1 MSHTMKSLAGA
12 ALLALA
18 LSAHGTTAHAAEGWS
33 LSHATAGA
41 SGTTRSVDSGGL
53 WPDTAVE
60 GELRNTGSG
69 CYTLW
74 IQWTVDLTVGPPFK
88 MGTQCGA
95 GSVPVRF
102 QKPGGLGTTWLKIC
116 RDTQHT
122 DCSPIQYL

>member
-1 MSHTMKSLAGA
+1 MFDN
-12 ALLALA
+12 
-18 LSAHGTTAHAAEGWS
+18 
-33 LSHATAGA
+33 
-41 SGTTRSVDSGGL
+41 V
-53 WPDTAVE
+53 AVE

-88 MGTQCGA
+88 MGTQCGP

-102 QKPGGLGTTWLKIC
+102 EKPGGLGTTWVKIC

>member
-1 MSHTMKSLAGA
+1 MSHAMRSFAGASLLSLALVAYGS
-12 ALLALA
+12 
-18 LSAHGTTAHAAEGWS
+18 SAVAAEGWS
-33 LSHATAGA
+33 VSHGTADA
-41 SGTTRSVDSGGL
+41 SGTTRSVETGGL
-53 WPDTAVE
+53 FGNVAVE

-74 IQWTVDLTVGPPFK
+74 IQWTADLTVGPPFK
-88 MGTQCGA
+88 MGTQCGP

-102 QKPGGLGTTWLKIC
+102 EKPGGLGTTWVKIC